1 LTTSIRTARA
11 GDAEKIVE
19 LYQEFAQ
26 YLATLDME
34 EVTEGK
40 LTPDSNYRDNLLIIG
55 Y

>member
-1 LTTSIRTARA
+1 MTTSIRTARA

-19 LYQEFAQ
+19 LYQKFAQ

-34 EVTEGK
+34 ESIEGM
-40 LTPDSNYRDNLLIIG
+40 LILESNYSYNLLIIS